1 MDQAHSRQE
10 TQRLGRFLLVGGS
23 GVLVNS
29 LALFLLYGKAGLPLI
44 VASAVSVE
52 LAITNNFVWNDRWT
66 FGRTAPSLVRF
77 VKFNLVS
84 LVGLAV
90 TTGTAWLLVQH
101 AGVNYLVANL
111 AGIGLATA
119 CNFLA
124 SAQWTWR
131 P

>member
-1 MDQAHSRQE
+1 MDRAHSRQDAR
-10 TQRLGRFLLVGGS
+10 TVVRFLLVGGS

-29 LALFLLYGKAGLPLI
+29 LAFVVLCGKAVLPLI
-44 VASAVSVE
+44 GASAVSVE

-101 AGVNYLVANL
+101 AAVNYLVSNL

>member
-1 MDQAHSRQE
+1 MDRTNAR
-10 TQRLGRFLLVGGS
+10 TLGRFLLVGGS

-29 LALFLLYGKAGLPLI
+29 LALFLLYGKAGLPLL
-44 VASAVSVE
+44 VASALSVE
-52 LAITNNFVWNDRWT
+52 LAITNNFVWNDWWT
-66 FGRTAPSLVRF
+66 FGYRRRSLVRF

-84 LVGLAV
+84 LMGLAV
-90 TTGTAWLLVQH
+90 TTSTAWLLVHQ
-101 AGVNYLVANL
+101 AGINYLVANL

-131 P
+131 L